1 MPPPPLSSPHHRLR
15 MLAHTRRLV
24 GVMLPLG
31 AGTGLVVAF
40 ALRGLGSFEP
50 WVGHVGGRTHLTLL
64 LPALGLFLVTLWLSL
79 TRIGEVSLFKDLSLA
94 HRDPHEVFPFWRS
107 LGKVWACAMTIGF
120 GGSAGVEGP
129 GKWLG
134 SALGLQFHRSLRAL
148 SQAVPILR
156 RLMAPASVMVR
167 AGSAAALAAVFR
179 APLSGALMAAE
190 QEGVLDSDALV
201 PCLFSAAT
209 GFMVFS
215 AWMGLQPLIPVART
229 YQAHFTGILWAVL
242 LGLACGLLASAFLWL
257 KALLRRRLD
266 PIPLMWRGLVAGLGL
281 ALLALPAHFLWE
293 GFPVTQGGGLELVAH
308 LLKGDTLSRQAIL
321 FLALKLVATALTL
334 AGGGIGGIWLP
345 SIAMGASL
353 GAAFDGVLGLGQPGY
368 MTLIGG
374 AAFAGATHETLLI
387 PVVFLAET
395 TAQAG
400 LVIPALVGTGAAYL
414 VVRERP

>member
-1 MPPPPLSSPHHRLR
+1 MSPPPLSSPHHRLR

-107 LGKVWACAMTIGF
+107 LGKVCACAMTIGF

-148 SQAVPILR
+148 SQTVPILR

-179 APLSGALMAAE
+179 APLSGALMATE
-190 QEGVLDSDALV
+190 HEGVLDSHALV

-400 LVIPALVGTGAAYL
+400 LVIPALVGTGVAYL
-414 VVRERP
+414 EVRERP